1 MKRHI
6 PSHSVSLLLVLS
18 LLALIIQ
25 PAAPALAT
33 AVQPIKATND
43 RAALLFPGQIT
54 FSVELAG
61 PATITAVTLEY
72 SVDQLTCGM
81 VKARASP
88 SFKPAQNVKAA
99 WTWKMQDSGSLPPG
113 AQIHWQWRVIDADGN
128 QLLTD
133 PRTVT
138 WLDDRHPWHALTSQK
153 VNVHWYRGNEDFAYR
168 MMSAAQAG
176 LVTVSQKLGLR
187 PAKPVDLYLYGDS
200 DEMRQAVFY
209 KPDWTGGVAYPENS
223 IAIIGIAPGDEAWG
237 KRAIA
242 HEITHILVDTYGF
255 SCLGSR
261 PTWLDEGLAVL
272 MEGGPTGA
280 EQAQF
285 QAAVHDDDL
294 IALSSLDAS
303 FSKDDYT
310 VSLAYTESYS
320 VVNFLVTRYGREKLL
335 DMISLLRDGAAT
347 QPALQS
353 VYGLDEVDLENAWR
367 AQVGAK
373 R

>member
-1 MKRHI
+1 
-6 PSHSVSLLLVLS
+6 
-18 LLALIIQ
+18 
-25 PAAPALAT
+25 
-33 AVQPIKATND
+33 
-43 RAALLFPGQIT
+43 
-54 FSVELAG
+54 
-61 PATITAVTLEY
+61 
-72 SVDQLTCGM
+72 
-81 VKARASP
+81 
-88 SFKPAQNVKAA
+88 
-99 WTWKMQDSGSLPPG
+99 MQDSGSLPPG

-133 PRTVT
+133 SRVVT

-153 VNVHWYRGNEDFAYR
+153 VNVHWYRGNEDFAHR

-176 LVTVSQKLGLR
+176 LVTISQKLGLQ
-187 PAKPVDLYLYGDS
+187 PAKPIDLYLYGDS

-280 EQAQF
+280 EQEQF

-294 IALSSLDAS
+294 IALSNLDAS

-353 VYGLDEVDLENAWR
+353 VYGLDEVELENAWR